1 MAKRQAASTDIARR
15 ASDLELPEEVVATL
29 RAQLPEVAT
38 RTIRAVTAEVPQYG
52 DGLSDDMATGIAAG
66 VEMALA
72 AFLRL
77 AAGSDEPDPGS
88 ALDAAIEGAYDLGR
102 AEARSGRS
110 MDALLSAYRVG
121 ARVAWREQ
129 GETAVRHGVSATS
142 VVGFAALVFAY
153 IDELSAASAAGHAA
167 ELSSTERIRT
177 RHLSELGQALLSG
190 APADV
195 LAARA
200 ERAAWPPPET
210 LTAVLL
216 PVARVHE
223 AVGVLDQRTLVLTD
237 DLAAGLLPERSG
249 VLLVPDAVHT
259 RSALLRALQDR
270 GAIVG
275 PPRPWLRAASS
286 YRRALRALEV
296 VTARDGGAVD
306 TEEHLTALVLA
317 ADPEALQDL
326 RRQALSPLEGLTES
340 TAARLTETLR
350 SWLLHQGR
358 RTAVAADLV
367 VHPQTVRY
375 RMTQLRERYGER
387 LEDPEVVLQ
396 LTVAL
401 ALEAGP

>member
-1 MAKRQAASTDIARR
+1 MSQPASTDIARR
-15 ASDLELPEEVVATL
+15 ASDLELPEEVVTTL
-29 RAQLPEVAT
+29 RAQLPEVAS
-38 RTIRAVTAEVPQYG
+38 RTIAAVTAEVPQYG
-52 DGLSDDMATGIAAG
+52 DGLGEDMATGIAAG

-77 AAGSDEPDPGS
+77 AAGSDEPDPTS
-88 ALDAAIEGAYDLGR
+88 VLNVALQGAYDLGR

-129 GETAVRHGVSATS
+129 GEAAVEHGVSAGS

-167 ELSSTERIRT
+167 ELANTERIRT
-177 RHLSELGQALLSG
+177 RHLSELGQALLAG

-195 LAARA
+195 LVARA
-200 ERAAWPPPET
+200 ERAVWSPPET

-223 AVGVLDQRTLVLTD
+223 AVGVVDQRTLVLTD
-237 DLAAGLLPERSG
+237 DLAAGLVPERSG
-249 VLLVPDAVHT
+249 VLLVPDAART
-259 RSALLRALQDR
+259 RPTLLRALQDR
-270 GAIVG
+270 AAIVG
-275 PPRPWLRAASS
+275 PPRPWLRVASS
-286 YRRALRALEV
+286 YQRALRAREV
-296 VTARDGGAVD
+296 VTARGGTPVD
-306 TEEHLTALVLA
+306 TEDHLAELILA
-317 ADPEALQDL
+317 ADPEALHDL
-326 RRQALSPLEGLTES
+326 RQQVLAPLEGLTES

-350 SWLLHQGR
+350 SWLLHHGR
-358 RTAVAADLV
+358 RSAVAADLV

-375 RMTQLRERYGER
+375 RMTQLRERYGDR

-401 ALEAGP
+401 ALDGDR

>member
-1 MAKRQAASTDIARR
+1 LDQPASRDIARR
-15 ASDLELPEEVVATL
+15 ASGLGLPEEVVDML
-29 RAQLPEVAT
+29 RAQLPEVAA
-38 RTIRAVTAEVPQYG
+38 RTVAAVTAEVPQYG
-52 DGLSDDMATGIAAG
+52 DGLSEDMATGIAAG

-77 AAGSDEPDPGS
+77 AAGSDEQDPTS
-88 ALDAAIEGAYDLGR
+88 VLDAAVEGAYELGR

-129 GETAVRHGVSATS
+129 GEAAVEHGVSATS

-167 ELSSTERIRT
+167 ELANTERIRT
-177 RHLSELGQALLSG
+177 RHLGELGQALLAG

-195 LAARA
+195 LLARA
-200 ERAAWPPPET
+200 ERAAWSPPET

-223 AVGVLDQRTLVLTD
+223 AVRVLDQRTLVLTD
-237 DLAAGLLPERSG
+237 DLSLGLLPERSG
-249 VLLVPDAVHT
+249 ALLVPDAVRT

-270 GAIVG
+270 AAIVG

-286 YRRALRALEV
+286 YQRALRAREV
-296 VTARDGGAVD
+296 VVARDGAAVD

-326 RRQALSPLEGLTES
+326 RQQALAPLEGLTES

-350 SWLLHQGR
+350 SWLLHHGR
-358 RTAVAADLV
+358 RSAVAADLV

-375 RMTQLRERYGER
+375 RMAQLRERYGER

-401 ALEAGP
+401 ALDGGP